1 VAVTPDQLASL
12 AQSLKDNEAFQGAL
26 AQIRANALER
36 LATLPH
42 SEAEAFYSAQARV
55 AVVDE
60 LRDNLEQFI
69 RSGAEKKKPGLA

>member
-1 VAVTPDQLASL
+1 MDKV
-12 AQSLKDNEAFQGAL
+12 
-26 AQIRANALER
+26 RADALEQ
-36 LATLPH
+36 LATLPR
-42 SEAEAFYSAQARV
+42 SDEQGFYSAQARV

>member
-1 VAVTPDQLASL
+1 VTPDQLASL
-12 AQSLKDNEAFQGAL
+12 AQSLKDNEVWQEAMDKV
-26 AQIRANALER
+26 RADALEQ
-36 LATLPH
+36 LATLPR
-42 SEAEAFYSAQARV
+42 SDEQGFYSAQARV